1 MSEVPRKVWIR
12 GRFATLIASH
22 SVSMSFFTARA
33 SPVTTG
39 PRTALAI
46 AWTASKSPGEEA
58 GNPASMMSTLSA
70 SNCRAISIFCSLA
83 SFAPGTCSP
92 SRSVVSKMKT
102 FSAISCLLAVSGLRP
117 AASALFPG
125 KGKPPGRRSPGA
137 CDKNKNRGNLPVP
150 RPVSAYSCPCSLRR
164 RSGSYGSEV
173 G

>member
-1 MSEVPRKVWIR
+1 VDVGGAQEGVDP
-12 GRFATLIASH
+12 GRFAALIASH

-46 AWTASKSPGEEA
+46 ACTASKSPGEEA

-137 CDKNKNRGNLPVP
+137 CDKNKNRGNLPVRGLYP
-150 RPVSAYSCPCSLRR
+150 HILVPA
-164 RSGSYGSEV
+164 RSGGGPAPMEAR
-173 G
+173 